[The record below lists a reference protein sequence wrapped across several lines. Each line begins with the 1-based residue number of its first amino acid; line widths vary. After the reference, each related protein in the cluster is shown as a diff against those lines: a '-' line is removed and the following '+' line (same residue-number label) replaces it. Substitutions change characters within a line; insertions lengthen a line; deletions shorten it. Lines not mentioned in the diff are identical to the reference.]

1 MENVAHINR
10 HIRNKL
16 LKVLEVSPVV
26 FLNGPRQ
33 AGKSTLVQAIA
44 KKEYPAEYVTFDS
57 ATQMAAAANAPENYL
72 KERKGALIIDE
83 VQLVPEIFRTL
94 KIVVD
99 ELRQEHGSKL
109 KGRFL
114 LTDSANIMAL
124 PKLSDPLVGRMNVLT
139 LYPIS
144 SAESLGGKGDFIE
157 RLFSKDFEADTG
169 KNKLSNVIRASTFPE
184 VSGAKISGAEISGA
198 KVSGAKVSGAKVS
211 GAKVSGAKVSGAEIS
226 SAETHEHN
234 TTWFDGYLTTILQRD
249 VRTLAEIE
257 KLSTLPNLLR
267 ILANRTGGL
276 INDADIARDAG
287 LNPVTSRNY
296 KTLLKMLF
304 LTFELAPWYRNIG
317 KRLVKS
323 PKGYLTDTLL
333 LCHLLQYE
341 LSDLEKNRPELFGH
355 VLENFVATELLKLM
369 TFRDDKMDLF
379 HFRTSNNKEVDF
391 VLEKPSGQLAAIEVK
406 KSESVSK
413 SDFKGL
419 EELQRITG
427 DDFICGIVLYRGRY
441 VVPFEQNLWAVPMSN
456 LWG

>member
-1 MENVAHINR
+1 MAHINR
-10 HIRNKL
+10 HIRSKL
-16 LKVLEVSPVV
+16 LKALEVSPVV

-57 ATQMAAAANAPENYL
+57 TTQMAAAANAPTSYL

-83 VQLVPEIFRTL
+83 VQLVPEIFRAL
-94 KIVVD
+94 KVVVD

-114 LTDSANIMAL
+114 LTGSANIMAL
-124 PKLSDPLVGRMNVLT
+124 PKLSDPLVGRMNILT

-144 SAESLGGKGDFIE
+144 SAEALGGQGDFIE
-157 RLFSKDFEADTG
+157 RLFKKDFEADSG
-169 KNKLSNVIRASTFPE
+169 KNKLSDVIRASTFPE
-184 VSGAKISGAEISGA
+184 ISGADI
-198 KVSGAKVSGAKVS
+198 
-211 GAKVSGAKVSGAEIS
+211 
-226 SAETHEHN
+226 HER

-249 VRTLAEIE
+249 VRALAEIE

-267 ILANRTGGL
+267 ILASRAGGL

-287 LNPVTSRNY
+287 LNHVTSRNY

-304 LTFELAPWYRNIG
+304 LTFECAPWYRNIG

-323 PKGYLTDTLL
+323 PKGYMTDTLL

-341 LSDLEKNRPELFGH
+341 LRDLETNRPQLFGH
-355 VLENFVATELLKLM
+355 VLENFVATELLKLI

-379 HFRTSNNKEVDF
+379 HFRTSDDKEVDF
-391 VLEKPSGQLAAIEVK
+391 VLEKPNGQLTAVEVK
-406 KSESVSK
+406 KSDNVSK

-427 DDFICGIVLYRGRY
+427 DDFVCGVVIYRGKD
-441 VVPFEQNLWAVPMSN
+441 VVPFGQNLWAVPISN
-456 LWG
+456 LWL

>member
-1 MENVAHINR
+1 MAYINR
-10 HIRNKL
+10 IIRNRL
-16 LKVLEVSPVV
+16 LKALKVSPIV

-33 AGKSTLVQAIA
+33 AGKSTLVQHIA
-44 KKEYPAEYVTFDS
+44 KNEYVADYVTFDS
-57 ATQMAAAANAPENYL
+57 TTQMAAAANAPESYL
-72 KERKGALIIDE
+72 RERKGSLIIDE
-83 VQLVPEIFRTL
+83 VQLVPEIFRAL
-94 KIVVD
+94 KVVVD

-114 LTDSANIMAL
+114 LTGSANIMAL
-124 PKLSDPLVGRMNVLT
+124 PKLSDSLVGRMNVIT

-144 SAESLGGKGDFIE
+144 GAEAFGGRGDFIE
-157 RLFSKDFEADTG
+157 RVFKQNFKADSG
-169 KNKLSNVIRASTFPE
+169 KHKLSDVIRASTFPE
-184 VSGAKISGAEISGA
+184 ISGADI
-198 KVSGAKVSGAKVS
+198 
-211 GAKVSGAKVSGAEIS
+211 
-226 SAETHEHN
+226 HER

-249 VRTLAEIE
+249 VRALAEIE

-296 KTLLKMLF
+296 KILLKMLF
-304 LTFELAPWYRNIG
+304 LTFECAPWYRNIG

-323 PKGYLTDTLL
+323 PKGYMIDTLL

-341 LSDLEKNRPELFGH
+341 LSDLEINRLELFGH

-369 TFRDDKMDLF
+369 TFRDDKVDLF
-379 HFRTSNNKEVDF
+379 HFRTSDNKEVDF
-391 VLEKPSGQLAAIEVK
+391 VLEKPNGQLTAIEVK
-406 KSESVSK
+406 KSDHVSK

-427 DDFICGIVLYRGRY
+427 NDFVCGVVFYRGKN
-441 VVPFEQNLWAVPMSN
+441 VVPFGRNLWAVPISN
-456 LWG
+456 LWL

>member
-1 MENVAHINR
+1 MAHINR
-10 HIRNKL
+10 HIRSKL
-16 LKVLEVSPVV
+16 LKALEVSPVV

-44 KKEYPAEYVTFDS
+44 QREYPAEYVTFDS
-57 ATQMAAAANAPENYL
+57 TTQMAAAANAPESYL
-72 KERKGALIIDE
+72 RERKGALIIDE
-83 VQLVPEIFRTL
+83 VQLVPEIFRAL
-94 KIVVD
+94 KVVVD
-99 ELRQEHGSKL
+99 ELRQAQGSKL

-114 LTDSANIMAL
+114 LTGSANIMAL

-139 LYPIS
+139 LYPVS
-144 SAESLGGKGDFIE
+144 GAEALGGNGDFIE
-157 RLFSKDFEADTG
+157 RLFNKDFEAD
-169 KNKLSNVIRASTFPE
+169 KNKQNLSDIIRTATFP
-184 VSGAKISGAEISGA
+184 EISGA
-198 KVSGAKVSGAKVS
+198 D
-211 GAKVSGAKVSGAEIS
+211 I
-226 SAETHEHN
+226 HER

-249 VRTLAEIE
+249 VRALAEIE

-267 ILANRTGGL
+267 ILANRAGGL
-276 INDADIARDAG
+276 VNDADIARDAG

-323 PKGYLTDTLL
+323 PKGYMTDTLL
-333 LCHLLQYE
+333 LCHLMQYE

-379 HFRTSNNKEVDF
+379 HFRTSDNKEVDF
-391 VLEKPSGQLAAIEVK
+391 VLEKPNGQLVAIEVK
-406 KSESVSK
+406 QRDSVSK

-419 EELQRITG
+419 EELQNITG
-427 DDFICGIVLYRGRY
+427 DDFVCGVVLYRGKD
-441 VVPFEQNLWAVPMSN
+441 VVPFGQNLWAIPISN